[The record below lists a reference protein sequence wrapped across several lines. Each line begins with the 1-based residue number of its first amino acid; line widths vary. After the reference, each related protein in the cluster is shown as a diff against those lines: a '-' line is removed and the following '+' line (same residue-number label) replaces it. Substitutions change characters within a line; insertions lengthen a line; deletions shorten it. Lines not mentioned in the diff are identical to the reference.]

1 MAEIIKKSRR
11 IHVKLIF
18 LIFIFIFLIVH
29 AGGANQRQTESA
41 QSRMS
46 VIDAAKTLF
55 SLPTTIS
62 PFTWFHKLKSLFI
75 HPPNLDFRGGG
86 GEGSEGAA
94 EKVKEA
100 VVKSLDKSKS
110 TVEDSAKTAAELAE
124 EAVGKT
130 VNKLS
135 GKGEQ
140 HRTADHEPEL

>member
-1 MAEIIKKSRR
+1 MAETINKCRR

-18 LIFIFIFLIVH
+18 LLFIFLIVH

-75 HPPNLDFRGGG
+75 QPPNLDFRGGG
-86 GEGSEGAA
+86 GGGGGSEGAA

-100 VVKSLDKSKS
+100 VVKSLDTSKS
-110 TVEDSAKTAAELAE
+110 TVEESAKTAAELAE

-140 HRTADHEPEL
+140 HHTAHREPEL

>member
-1 MAEIIKKSRR
+1 MAETINKCRR

-18 LIFIFIFLIVH
+18 LLFFIFIFFIVH
-29 AGGANQRQTESA
+29 AGGANQGQTESA

-46 VIDAAKTLF
+46 VTDAAKTLF

-75 HPPNLDFRGGG
+75 HPPNLDFR
-86 GEGSEGAA
+86 EGSEGAA

-110 TVEDSAKTAAELAE
+110 TVEESAKTAAELAE

-140 HRTADHEPEL
+140 HHTADHEPEL